1 MPQTAAEMIKDID
14 FKSIF
19 DTAGVA
25 MALIDKGGNIL
36 IANHQFNGSFISKT
50 GIRNVSEIP
59 EAGYRESFLKV
70 IDIAY
75 EGHAGV
81 PYPFTFW
88 TSVSGS
94 RRKYEV
100 SLSRQPGTDYFVLTA
115 SEISKMAEAYDELK
129 RRNRDLASIVKINQ
143 IISSSFNLRDI
154 NRATMVESCK
164 VFDFPAGFIL
174 MPQVDGRLK
183 VLSYYSVKDLDDALI
198 WKIEEALNAGRI
210 AQWTREKFKT
220 ILIDERAIGEIT
232 SEEKDLLQILDVASL
247 VSVPIVIKGKIIGFI
262 IFGRKE
268 SGNLYFD
275 QVTMLETLAHQ
286 IGISIQNAMLFESS
300 EQIKERMIRQNAGLD
315 LLYRIG
321 RYSLEVRDIDD
332 LFLKIS
338 REIFS
343 TTGFDGLLIMFKS
356 DDGFDIRHYQGEERR
371 HRQDSSTD
379 DYNYRLMIEILGG
392 DNLRFIRDIYL
403 ETGVNSEIRRYLG
416 CSGVR
421 SIFVARS
428 IREDSNSGIFC
439 FFSTDRILEPT
450 EEAMSLWTSIYVL
463 LESIYKNF
471 EYRKALEER
480 ERDLSIY
487 SQQLMNA
494 HEEERKRIAREIH
507 DSLGQLAYALNLN
520 VSILTEEKILA
531 GNPIMIKIREI
542 IQHIQEDV
550 RKISYNLMPP
560 MLEEM
565 GLVAS
570 LRWLVD
576 NMKSEDL
583 KIGLGVNLASPIN
596 LPYPVQVQI
605 FRIAQE
611 AVTNILKHSKAKEAN
626 IFLYEN
632 ENRFFMEIVDNGI
645 GFSQNENTIHG
656 MGLVGIR
663 ERAMTIGGR
672 LKIES
677 SKDTGTIILLEL
689 KI

>member
-1 MPQTAAEMIKDID
+1 MIKDID

-19 DTAGVA
+19 DTMGVA
-25 MALIDKGGNIL
+25 IALIDKGGNIL
-36 IANHQFNGSFISKT
+36 TANHQFNGSFISKT

-59 EAGYRESFLKV
+59 EVGYREAFLKV
-70 IDIAY
+70 IELAY
-75 EGHAGV
+75 DGHAGV
-81 PYPFTFW
+81 PYPFAFW

-115 SEISKMAEAYDELK
+115 LEITKRAEAYDELN
-129 RRNRDLASIVKINQ
+129 RRNRDLTSIVKINQ
-143 IISSSFNLRDI
+143 IISSSLNLRDI
-154 NRATMVESCK
+154 TRATMVESCK
-164 VFDFPAGFIL
+164 AFDLPAGFVL
-174 MPQVDGRLK
+174 MPEVDGRLK
-183 VLSYYSVKDLDDALI
+183 VLSYYSTKDLDDTLI
-198 WKIEEALNAGRI
+198 WKVEDALNAGRI
-210 AQWTREKFKT
+210 VEWTRERSRT
-220 ILIDERAIGEIT
+220 ILIDKRAIGEIT
-232 SEEKDLLQILDVASL
+232 SEEKDLLQIFDVAYL
-247 VSVPIVIKGKIIGFI
+247 VSIPIVIKGEIIGFI

-268 SGNLYFD
+268 SDNLYLD
-275 QVTMLETLAHQ
+275 QIPMLETLAHQ

-300 EQIKERMIRQNAGLD
+300 EQIKERLIRQNARLD

-332 LFLKIS
+332 LLLKFS

-343 TTGFDGLLIMFKS
+343 TTGFDGILIILKS
-356 DDGFDIRHYQGEERR
+356 DGGFDIRHYQGEERR
-371 HRQDSSTD
+371 YSQDHSTD
-379 DYNYRLMIEILGG
+379 DYNYRLMMEMLGG
-392 DNLRFIRDIYL
+392 DNLRFIRDIYS
-403 ETGVNSEIRRYLG
+403 ETGVSSEIRRCLG
-416 CSGVR
+416 CNDVR
-421 SIFVARS
+421 SIFLARS
-428 IREDSNSGIFC
+428 IREDFNSGIFC
-439 FFSTDRILEPT
+439 LFSTDRVLEPT

-463 LESIYKNF
+463 LELIYKNF
-471 EYRKALEER
+471 EYRKTLEER

-507 DSLGQLAYALNLN
+507 DSLGQLAYVLNLN
-520 VSILTEEKILA
+520 ISILAEEKTFA
-531 GNPIMIKIREI
+531 GNPVMIKIREI
-542 IQHIQEDV
+542 VQHIQEDV

-576 NMKSEDL
+576 NIKSEDL
-583 KIGLGVNLASPIN
+583 KIGLSVNLASPIN
-596 LPYPVQVQI
+596 LPYPVQIQI

-632 ENRFFMEIVDNGI
+632 DNRFFMEIVDNGI

-656 MGLVGIR
+656 RGLVGMR
-663 ERAMTIGGR
+663 ERALTIGGR

-677 SKDTGTIILLEL
+677 NRDTGTIILLEL